1 MTGELEL
8 DIPILLP
15 QIESDRDQC
24 VARLQDALAGKR
36 GIDHVHV
43 HNDRAPAQLC
53 LHYDPDLVSLAE
65 VQRLAERAGAT
76 VANRYNHDLLE
87 LDGMDCGD
95 CALVVEHGL
104 ARLDGV
110 LAASVNYP
118 AAKLRVEYDTEK
130 VSRRAVVARVR
141 DLGYGVRDEKRMG
154 GWVRENW
161 ELALAILS
169 GALLAIGFVLSQ
181 LGAPA
186 LVPITV
192 YLLAYVAGGFDITRH
207 ALHAIRQL
215 RFDIDALMV
224 LAALGAALLG
234 DFAEGALLLFLF
246 SLGHALEH
254 FAMER
259 AHNAI
264 RALGKLSPKTAR
276 VARDGK
282 EMEIAVEQ
290 LQRGDLIIVRAGER
304 IPIDGTIVKGRSAID
319 QSPITGESVPLDKV
333 EGDAVFAG
341 TVNGNG
347 ALEIA
352 VTKLAGDTTLA
363 RVMQMVEEAQ
373 TQKSPTQRFTEK
385 FESVFVPAVLV
396 LDVALI
402 VIPPILGI
410 APLDVSFYRAMAL
423 LVAASPCALAIG
435 TPATIL
441 SAVAQA
447 ARNGVLVKGGA
458 HLENLG
464 ALKAIAFDKTG
475 TLTRGKPEVT
485 DVLEVGRSASNPQLL
500 TSNFQLLA
508 LAAAVESR
516 STHPLAQAVVR
527 AAQARGLE
535 LPTVDAVEALTG
547 RGMGAILNGATVLI
561 GNLKLFDDEKV
572 TVDDSIR
579 QRVESFE
586 RDGKTTMIAAHG
598 GTILGIIALADTPRA
613 EAQDTLA
620 RLRSLGIRQTIML
633 TGDNERVAA
642 AMAKQVGVSDYRANL
657 MPEDK
662 VTAIRELNTQYGAVA
677 MVGDG
682 VNDAPALANATVGIA
697 MGGAGT
703 DVALESADIALMGD
717 DLSKLPFAVGLSRA
731 TRAVI
736 RQNLAIALGV
746 IGLLIIVSVTGVVS
760 LGVAIIMHEG
770 STLGVVGNALRLLG
784 FRDKNMQNQIQA
796 AT

>member
-1 MTGELEL
+1 
-8 DIPILLP
+8 
-15 QIESDRDQC
+15 
-24 VARLQDALAGKR
+24 
-36 GIDHVHV
+36 
-43 HNDRAPAQLC
+43 
-53 LHYDPDLVSLAE
+53 
-65 VQRLAERAGAT
+65 
-76 VANRYNHDLLE
+76 
-87 LDGMDCGD
+87 
-95 CALVVEHGL
+95 
-104 ARLDGV
+104 
-110 LAASVNYP
+110 
-118 AAKLRVEYDTEK
+118 
-130 VSRRAVVARVR
+130 
-141 DLGYGVRDEKRMG
+141 
-154 GWVRENW
+154 
-161 ELALAILS
+161 
-169 GALLAIGFVLSQ
+169 
-181 LGAPA
+181 
-186 LVPITV
+186 
-192 YLLAYVAGGFDITRH
+192 
-207 ALHAIRQL
+207 
-215 RFDIDALMV
+215 MV
-224 LAALGAALLG
+224 LAALGAAVLG

-264 RALGKLSPKTAR
+264 RALAKLSPKMAR

-282 EMEIAVEQ
+282 EIEIAVEQ
-290 LQRGDLIIVRAGER
+290 LQRGDIVIVRAGER
-304 IPIDGTIVKGRSAID
+304 IPIDGMIAKGRSAVD

-352 VTKLAGDTTLA
+352 VTKLARDTTLA

-385 FESVFVPAVLV
+385 FESVFVPVVLA
-396 LDVALI
+396 LDVTLI

-435 TPATIL
+435 TPAAIL

-464 ALKAIAFDKTG
+464 ALNAIAFDKTG
-475 TLTRGKPEVT
+475 TVTKGKPEVT
-485 DVLEVGRSASNPQLL
+485 DVVAMTNDQLA
-500 TSNFQLLA
+500 NDKLLA

-527 AAQARGLE
+527 AAQERGLE
-535 LPTVDAVEALTG
+535 FPSVDAVESLTG
-547 RGMGAILNGATVLI
+547 RGMGAILDRATVLI
-561 GNLKLFDDEKV
+561 GNLKLFDDERIA
-572 TVDDSIR
+572 VDDSIHE
-579 QRVESFE
+579 RVELFE
-586 RDGKTTMIAAHG
+586 REGKTTMVIARGSA
-598 GTILGIIALADTPRA
+598 ILGILALADTPRIESKDA
-613 EAQDTLA
+613 LA
-620 RLRSLGIRQTIML
+620 RLKSLGIRQTIML

-642 AMAKQVGVSDYRANL
+642 TIAKQVGLTDYRANL

-662 VTAIRELNTQYGAVA
+662 VTAIRELKTKYGAVA
-677 MVGDG
+677 MIGDG

-703 DVALESADIALMGD
+703 DVALETADIALMGD

-731 TRAVI
+731 ARAVI

-746 IGLLIIVSVTGVVS
+746 IALLIVASVTGFVS
-760 LGVAIIMHEG
+760 LGVAILLHEG
-770 STLGVVGNALRLLG
+770 STLAVVGNALRLLT
-784 FRDKNMQNQIQA
+784 FRMER
-796 AT
+796 

>member
-15 QIESDRDQC
+15 EIESDRDQC
-24 VARLQDALAGKR
+24 LARVQDLLASRR
-36 GIDHVHV
+36 GIDHVHI

-53 LHYDPDLVSLAE
+53 LHYDSNVVSLAE
-65 VQRLAERAGAT
+65 VQRIAERAGAAVT
-76 VANRYNHDLLE
+76 NRFHHDLLE

-104 ARLDGV
+104 MRLNGV

-118 AAKLRVEYDTEK
+118 TAKLRVEYDIEK
-130 VSRRAVVARVR
+130 VKRNAILARLR
-141 DLGYGVRDEKRMG
+141 DLGYAARGEKRLG

-169 GALLAIGFVLSQ
+169 GGSLAIGFGLAQ
-181 LGAPA
+181 LGAPT
-186 LVPITV
+186 LVPIAF
-192 YLLAYVAGGFDITRH
+192 YAFAYAAGGFDIARH
-207 ALHAIRQL
+207 ALHAVRQL
-215 RFDIDALMV
+215 RFDVDVLML

-254 FAMER
+254 FAMGR
-259 AHNAI
+259 ARNAI
-264 RALGKLSPKTAR
+264 RALAQLTPKTAR
-276 VARDGK
+276 LARNGK
-282 EMEIAVEQ
+282 EIELAVEQ
-290 LQRGDLIIVRAGER
+290 VQRGDVVIVRAGER
-304 IPIDGTIVKGRSAID
+304 VPIDGTIVQGSSAID
-319 QSPITGESVPLDKV
+319 QSPITGESVPLEKGV
-333 EGDAVFAG
+333 GDPVFAG
-341 TVNGNG
+341 SINGNG
-347 ALEIA
+347 ALEVS
-352 VTKLAGDTTLA
+352 VTKLARDSTLA

-385 FESVFVPAVLV
+385 FESVFVPVVLTLDVVLV
-396 LDVALI
+396 F
-402 VIPPILGI
+402 IPPLVGI

-435 TPATIL
+435 TPAAIL
-441 SAVAQA
+441 SAVGQA
-447 ARNGVLVKGGA
+447 ARNGVLIKGGA

-464 ALKAIAFDKTG
+464 ALDAIAFDKTG
-475 TLTRGKPEVT
+475 TLTKGKPEVT
-485 DVLEVGRSASNPQLL
+485 DVVAMTNPGTARQGRCDRLSNDK
-500 TSNFQLLA
+500 LLA
-508 LAAAVESR
+508 LAAGVESR

-527 AAQARGLE
+527 AAQTRGLV
-535 LPTVDAVEALTG
+535 LPTVDVVEALTG
-547 RGMGAILNGATVLI
+547 RGMRAKLDGARVVI
-561 GNLKLFDDEKV
+561 GNLKLLAAEKIA
-572 TVDDSIR
+572 VDDATR
-579 QRVESFE
+579 QRVESLE
-586 RDGKTTMIAAHG
+586 REGKTTMLVARDGAV
-598 GTILGIIALADTPRA
+598 LGILAVADTPRA
-613 EAQDTLA
+613 ESRDALA
-620 RLRSLGIRQTIML
+620 RLRALGIRQTIML

-642 AMAKQVGVSDYRANL
+642 AIAKQVGLTDYHANL

-662 VTAIRELNTQYGAVA
+662 VTAIRQLCTQFGAVA

-717 DLSKLPFAVGLSRA
+717 YLSKLPFAVGLSRA

-746 IGLLIIVSVTGVVS
+746 IGLLIVTSVTGFIG
-760 LGVAIIMHEG
+760 LGIAILFHEG
-770 STLGVVGNALRLLG
+770 STLVVVGNALRLLG
-784 FRDKNMQNQIQA
+784 FRERKS
-796 AT
+796 